1 MRIRAGYR
9 LGFETFGPTP
19 VNFLLSVRPERQR
32 DLITPENICFD
43 PFIPASQDADAFGNV
58 VTRIVAPA
66 GRFNVSADFLIADNG
81 RPDDYSPSASEIPI
95 DDLPSEVLPFLLGSR
110 YCEIDKLSQLAWN
123 LFGSSWR
130 GWHRVQTVVD
140 YVHNR
145 LRFDYQQA
153 NATRSAAEAN
163 MQQVGVCRDFAHLA
177 ITFCRCLNIPA
188 RYATGYLGDI
198 GVPPDPAPMDF
209 SAWFE
214 VYLNG
219 PEGPR
224 WYTFDA
230 RHNRPRIGR
239 IVMARGR
246 DATDC
251 ALSTSFGTA
260 LLGEF
265 KVHTDEVLGDFAVNR
280 RAIAA

>member
-1 MRIRAGYR
+1 MSLLPGHAYSGVLLGASCVAIAASGR
-9 LGFETFGPTP
+9 L
-19 VNFLLSVRPERQR
+19 
-32 DLITPENICFD
+32 DD
-43 PFIPASQDADAFGNV
+43 Y
-58 VTRIVAPA
+58 APA
-66 GRFNVSADFLIADNG
+66 
-81 RPDDYSPSASEIPI
+81 ASEIPVA
-95 DDLPSEVLPFLLGSR
+95 DLPSEMLPFLLGSR
-110 YCEIDKLSQLAWN
+110 YCETDKLSQFAWN
-123 LFGSSWR
+123 LFGSSRR

-153 NATRSAAEAN
+153 NAPRSAAEAN

-224 WYTFDA
+224 WYTFDGAAQSLPYRTHCDGAATRCDGLRPKHDFRHSPA
-230 RHNRPRIGR
+230 RRIQGPY
-239 IVMARGR
+239 
-246 DATDC
+246 
-251 ALSTSFGTA
+251 
-260 LLGEF
+260 
-265 KVHTDEVLGDFAVNR
+265 
-280 RAIAA
+280 

>member
-1 MRIRAGYR
+1 MQIRAGYN

-19 VNFLLSVRPERQR
+19 INFLLSVVPERRR
-32 DLITPENICFD
+32 DLLTSENIRFNPSVPVRQELD
-43 PFIPASQDADAFGNV
+43 VFGNV
-58 VTRIVAPA
+58 VTRIVAPG
-66 GRFNVSADFLIADNG
+66 GRLEVSTDFLIADTG
-81 RPDDYSPSASEIPI
+81 RPDDCAPSAREIPVQE
-95 DDLPSEVLPFLLGSR
+95 LPNHVLPFLLGSR
-110 YCEIDKLSQLAWN
+110 YCETEKLSQLAWN
-123 LFGSSWR
+123 VFGSSWR
-130 GWHRVQTVVD
+130 GWQRVQTVAD

-145 LRFDYQQA
+145 LRFDYQKA
-153 NATRSAAEAN
+153 DATRTAAEAN

-198 GVPPDPAPMDF
+198 GVPRDPAPMDF

-214 VYLNG
+214 VFLQG
-219 PEGPR
+219 PEGLR

-230 RHNRPRIGR
+230 RHNHSRIGR

-246 DATDC
+246 DAMDC

-260 LLGEF
+260 LLGQF
-265 KVHTDEVLGDFAVNR
+265 KVHTDEVLESFGINRQAFA
-280 RAIAA
+280 A

>member
-1 MRIRAGYR
+1 M
-9 LGFETFGPTP
+9 
-19 VNFLLSVRPERQR
+19 NFLLSVRPERQR
-32 DLITPENICFD
+32 DLLTPENICFD
-43 PFIPASQDADAFGNV
+43 PFIPARQELDAFGNV
-58 VTRIVAPA
+58 VTRIVAPG
-66 GRFNVSADFLIADNG
+66 GRFDVSADFLIADKG
-81 RPDDYSPSASEIPI
+81 QPDDYAPLASEIPLP
-95 DDLPSEVLPFLLGSR
+95 DLPGDVLPFLLGSR
-110 YCEIDKLSQLAWN
+110 YCETDKLSQLAWN

-153 NATRSAAEAN
+153 DATRSAAQAN

-177 ITFCRCLNIPA
+177 VTFCRCLNIPA

-198 GVPPDPAPMDF
+198 GVPPDAAPMDF

-224 WYTFDA
+224 WYTFDG
-230 RHNRPRIGR
+230 RHNHPRIGR

-246 DATDC
+246 DAMDC

-265 KVHTDEVLGDFAVNR
+265 KVHTDEMLGDFADKQQ
-280 RAIAA
+280 AFAA

>member
-19 VNFLLSVRPERQR
+19 MNFLLSVRPERQR
-32 DLITPENICFD
+32 DLRTPESIRFD
-43 PFIPASQDADAFGNV
+43 PFIPARQELDAFGNV
-58 VTRIVAPA
+58 VTRIFAPG
-66 GRFNVSADFLIADNG
+66 GRFEVSADFLIADSG
-81 RPDDYSPSASEIPI
+81 RPDDYAPSASEIPVQ
-95 DDLPSEVLPFLLGSR
+95 DLPSEVLPFLLGSR
-110 YCEIDKLSQLAWN
+110 YCETDKLSQLAWN
-123 LFGSSWR
+123 LLGSSGR
-130 GWHRVQTVVD
+130 GWHRVQKVVD

-153 NATRSAAEAN
+153 NATRSAAEASA
-163 MQQVGVCRDFAHLA
+163 QQVGVCRDFAHIA
-177 ITFCRCLNIPA
+177 ITFCRCMNIPA

-198 GVPPDPAPMDF
+198 GVPLDPAPMDF

-230 RHNRPRIGR
+230 RHNHPRIGR

-246 DATDC
+246 DAMDC

-265 KVHTDEVLGDFAVNR
+265 KVHTNEVLEDFTEKQQAF
-280 RAIAA
+280 AA